1 MYKLYVFQFYVEK
14 NILFQEMMEGW
25 RNPLQPPPPPPFLYG
40 SDIGGHIG
48 CESPELTG
56 NQLLK
61 QTSFCYHKNDTFAE
75 RKRT

>member
-1 MYKLYVFQFYVEK
+1 M
-14 NILFQEMMEGW
+14 IEGW
-25 RNPLQPPPPPPFLYG
+25 RKPLPPPPFLYG
-40 SDIGGHIG
+40 PDIDGHIA

>member
-1 MYKLYVFQFYVEK
+1 
-14 NILFQEMMEGW
+14 MMEGW
-25 RNPLQPPPPPPFLYG
+25 RKPLPPPPFLYG
-40 SDIGGHIG
+40 PDIDGHIA

-75 RKRT
+75 RKGLNMTGKDLI